1 MSAGADWKL
10 PWPDRFGVFWQRT
23 WPRLGPWLAR
33 QENRL
38 LADEIATTALDRPVF
53 IAGLPRSGSTILL
66 QMLATAPGFT
76 AQRYAD
82 LPLLWTPYAWNW
94 LLQRLPLG
102 SAAVV
107 ERSHRDR
114 VLVNRD
120 SPEALDEPLWQHF
133 FPSLHQEQQS
143 ELLVAELQ
151 HPAFESFLR
160 AHMAKLLRVRA
171 ARRYVAKSN
180 YGLQR
185 LAYLGRLFPD
195 ARFVVPYRSPR
206 AHLASLLKQ
215 EQLYAGAP
223 DRVLRHIGAIGH
235 HEFGRQRRILHLG
248 DSELLA
254 QLRAEFASGNLAQA
268 WLRLWIRA
276 YALMLDTAAG
286 DAQLA
291 ARIHRV
297 DYERLCAEPG
307 ASLDSLFEHC
317 AVEVADRPALVSE
330 WQPRLSA
337 PDYYQAALPDSID
350 PELWRQADA
359 LHARLQK

>member
-1 MSAGADWKL
+1 MAAVTDWKL
-10 PWPDRFGVFWQRT
+10 PWPDRFGVFWQRN

-33 QENRL
+33 QENRM
-38 LADEIATTALDRPVF
+38 LADEIEATALDRPVF
-53 IAGLPRSGSTILL
+53 VAGLPRSGSTILL

-94 LLQRLPLG
+94 LLQRLSLR
-102 SAAVV
+102 STAMV

-133 FPSLHQEQQS
+133 FPFLHQEQRS
-143 ELLVAELQ
+143 ELLAADVD
-151 HPAFESFLR
+151 HPVFESFLR
-160 AHMAKLLRVRA
+160 AHLAKLLHVRA

-185 LAYLGRLFPD
+185 LAYLGRIFPD
-195 ARFVVPYRSPR
+195 ARFVVPYRSPH

-254 QLRAEFASGNLAQA
+254 QLRAEFAAGNPAQA

-276 YALMLDTAAG
+276 YELMLDTVAA
-286 DAQLA
+286 DPQLA
-291 ARIHRV
+291 TRVHRV
-297 DYERLCAEPG
+297 DYERLCAQPA
-307 ASLDSLFEHC
+307 ASLGALFAHC
-317 AVEVADRPALVSE
+317 AIDAAERPALLAE
-330 WQPRLSA
+330 WLPRLSA
-337 PDYYQAALPDSID
+337 PDYYQPDLPDSID
-350 PELWRQADA
+350 PSLWRQADA
-359 LHARLQK
+359 VHARLVG